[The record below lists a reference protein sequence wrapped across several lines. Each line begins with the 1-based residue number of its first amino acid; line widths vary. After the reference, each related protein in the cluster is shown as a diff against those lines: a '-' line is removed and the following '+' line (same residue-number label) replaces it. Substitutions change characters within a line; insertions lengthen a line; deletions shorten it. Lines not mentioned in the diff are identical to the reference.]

1 MVSSSKFWKIL
12 TETYACKT
20 QKKDAFHIQKKAQ
33 WTISQQSNQI
43 RPNHGSMFAMIDCE
57 KVGFNLQK

>member
-1 MVSSSKFWKIL
+1 MVPSSKFWKFL
-12 TETYACKT
+12 NETYACKT
-20 QKKDAFHIQKKAQ
+20 KRDAFHLKRGHIEPFF
-33 WTISQQSNQI
+33 QQSNQI